1 MPSPRVDAA
10 LDRRTLQA
18 QWPLPADVGGDKHRR
33 GTVLVIGGSDRTP
46 GAVILAGIAALRM
59 GAGRLQIAT
68 VERCVLAIG
77 ARVPEALVVPTDDT
91 ATLGD
96 LVADADAVVIGPG
109 LLDAAL
115 TASLVAT
122 VFARARPGAP
132 VVVDAG
138 ALDELATG
146 GHLRPDALIL
156 TPNEHELGR
165 LVGGD
170 EPQPHLAAAVR
181 HRAAVVTT
189 GVVTDPTGRT
199 WRDPHPV
206 SGLGT
211 SGSGDV
217 LAGAAGGIAARCGDA
232 TAAACWAAL
241 AHRAAGRAVAEH
253 VAPSGYLASEL
264 ADQLAPTMRE
274 LTST

>member
-10 LDRRTLQA
+10 LDRVTLQA
-18 QWPLPADVGGDKHRR
+18 QWPLPADVDGDKHRR

-59 GAGRLQIAT
+59 GAGRLQVAT
-68 VERCVLAIG
+68 VERCVLAVG
-77 ARVPEALVVPTDDT
+77 VRVPEALVVPTDDT
-91 ATLGD
+91 AALGD
-96 LVADADAVVIGPG
+96 LVADADAVVVGPG
-109 LLDAAL
+109 LMDAAL

-122 VFARARPGAP
+122 VFVRARPGSP
-132 VVVDAG
+132 VIVDAG

-146 GHLRPDALIL
+146 AHPVLDALIL
-156 TPNEHELGR
+156 TPNDQELQR
-165 LVGGD
+165 LVGAD
-170 EPQPHLAAAVR
+170 DAQPHIAAAAR
-181 HRAAVVTT
+181 YRAAVVTT
-189 GVVTDPTGRT
+189 GMVTNPTGRT

-217 LAGAAGGIAARCGDA
+217 LAGAAGGVAARCGDA

-241 AHRAAGRAVAEH
+241 AHRDAGRTLARH

-264 ADQLAPTMRE
+264 ADQLAPTMRD
-274 LTST
+274 LTSP